1 VGRFVVLV
9 ARLKP
14 DSRERAQELLAE
26 YSAVEILEGLEGVER
41 NAIFLSETE
50 VIFLFEGE
58 GSAESL
64 RAKFNDPV
72 LSTAI
77 SHWLPLFDG
86 PLHNAAEAYFW
97 ERKGAS

>member
-1 VGRFVVLV
+1 
-9 ARLKP
+9 
-14 DSRERAQELLAE
+14 
-26 YSAVEILEGLEGVER
+26 
-41 NAIFLSETE
+41 
-50 VIFLFEGE
+50 LFEGE
-58 GSAESL
+58 DSAESL

>member
-1 VGRFVVLV
+1 MEFFVLV

-26 YSAVEILEGLEGVER
+26 YPSPIVEGLEGVDR
-41 NAIFLSETE
+41 HVIFLSKTE

-58 GSAESL
+58 GADASL

-72 LSTAI
+72 RSTNV

-86 PLHNAAEAYFW
+86 PLHRAAEAYFW
-97 ERKGAS
+97 ERMEAS